1 MSKKLTHKSYLQMVK
16 EFNDLLKKHKI
27 DKSEYITPSSNILD
41 YNVNDV
47 VEGKEY
53 IDILICPICYNIL
66 KDPIS
71 CNYTEKSHSFCRNC
85 IVQCLKLNDK
95 CPMCKQTFK
104 FSTNKKIKELLPKLK
119 FKCKY
124 AEEGCQKILDYS
136 YYFFHLEKCEF
147 KENLYECQVEK
158 YNYKNKTFQKCNYEG
173 TFKKIMKHFKTCAFL
188 EYKCLFCNNNF
199 LQINF
204 KEHFSSGCKIMF
216 HTDEELIY
224 IGQHDS
230 NFHKKGIGKK
240 FNKDDGTLVYE
251 GEFKANNVNG
261 FGIYYMHNG
270 LFYEGEWKNNLSE
283 GFGQIIKNGNLQY
296 KGEFKKGKKH
306 GIGLEI
312 NDNAIYEG
320 EFKNNS
326 CEGYGIAI
334 FFNDCDIQRYEGE
347 WKDDQFD
354 GYGIAYYKDGSIY
367 NGKFKE
373 DLKYGFGIYYINNK
387 EYYVGQFKDDLYEGY
402 GKIYY
407 FDSKRK
413 IKGSFK
419 KDVPEGFGIEYL
431 SNGDTIEGYWKNG
444 KLDEFAFLY
453 TIKGETF
460 IKYYVE
466 DNEIFSTK
474 IN

>member
-1 MSKKLTHKSYLQMVK
+1 MSKKLSHKSYLQMVK
-16 EFNDLLKKHKI
+16 EFTDLLKKHKI
-27 DKSEYITPSSNILD
+27 DKSEYIIPSSNILD

-47 VEGKEY
+47 VEGKDY

-66 KDPIS
+66 KDPVS
-71 CNYTEKSHSFCRNC
+71 CNNTEKSHSFCNDC
-85 IVQCLKLNDK
+85 IFQCFKLNHK
-95 CPMCKQTFK
+95 CPICKQNFE
-104 FSTNKKIKELLPKLK
+104 FGTNKKVKELLPKLK

-124 AEEGCQKILDYS
+124 AEEGCQKIFDYS

-158 YNYKNKTFQKCNYEG
+158 YNFKNKTFQKCNYEG
-173 TFKKIMKHFKTCAFL
+173 TFKKIIKHFKTCAL
-188 EYKCLFCNNNF
+188 LNYKCLFCNKNL
-199 LQINF
+199 LQINI
-204 KEHFSSGCKIMF
+204 KDHFSSYCKIIY
-216 HTDEELIY
+216 HTDEDFIY
-224 IGQHDS
+224 IGQHDA
-230 NFHKKGIGKK
+230 NFNIKGIGKK
-240 FNKDDGTLVYE
+240 FNKENGRLFYE
-251 GEFKANNVNG
+251 GEFKANKTNG
-261 FGIYYMHNG
+261 FGIYYTRNG
-270 LFYEGEWKNNLSE
+270 LVYEGEWKNNLSE
-283 GFGQIIKNGNLQY
+283 GFGQININGNLEY
-296 KGEFKKGKKH
+296 KGEFKNGKKH
-306 GIGLEI
+306 GIGI
-312 NDNAIYEG
+312 NICDDLIYEW
-320 EFKNNS
+320 EFKNNYF
-326 CEGYGIAI
+326 EGYGIGI
-334 FFNDCDIQRYEGE
+334 FLNDCDFQRYEGE

-413 IKGSFK
+413 FKGSFK
-419 KDVPEGFGIEYL
+419 KGVLEGFGIEYL

-444 KLDEFAFLY
+444 KLDGFAFLY
-453 TIKGETF
+453 TIKGENF

>member
-27 DKSEYITPSSNILD
+27 DKSKYILPSSNILD

-71 CNYTEKSHSFCRNC
+71 CNFTEKSHSFCRNC
-85 IVQCLKLNDK
+85 IIQCLKLNNK
-95 CPMCKQTFK
+95 CPMCKQTFE
-104 FSTNKKIKELLPKLK
+104 FATNKKIKELLPKLK

-124 AEEGCQKILDYS
+124 AEEGCQRILDYS

-147 KENLYECQVEK
+147 KENLYICQVKK
-158 YNYKNKTFQKCNYEG
+158 YNYRSREFQKCNYEG
-173 TFKKIMKHFKTCAFL
+173 TFQKMMKHFKTCAL
-188 EYKCLFCNNNF
+188 LKYKCLFCNNNF
-199 LQINF
+199 FQINF
-204 KEHFSSGCKIMF
+204 KEHFSSDCKILYRVEG
-216 HTDEELIY
+216 DLIY
-224 IGQHDS
+224 IGQHDD
-230 NFHKKGIGKK
+230 NLNKKGIGKMLD
-240 FNKDDGTLVYE
+240 KDDKTLIYK
-251 GEFKANNVNG
+251 GEFKANSYCG

-270 LFYEGEWKNNLSE
+270 LVYEGEWKNGTPE
-283 GFGQIIKNGNLQY
+283 GFGQLTYNGNLKY
-296 KGEFKKGKKH
+296 KGEFKNGKKN

-312 NDNAIYEG
+312 YVNAIYEG

-326 CEGYGIAI
+326 SEGYGIAI
-334 FFNDCDIQRYEGE
+334 YIDNGEIQRYEGE
-347 WKDDQFD
+347 WKVGLHD
-354 GYGIAYYKDGSIY
+354 GYGITYYKDGSIY
-367 NGKFKE
+367 NGEFK
-373 DLKYGFGIYYINNK
+373 DGSRNGFGIYYVNNK

-413 IKGSFK
+413 FKGSFK
-419 KDVPEGFGIEYL
+419 KGVLEGFGIEYL